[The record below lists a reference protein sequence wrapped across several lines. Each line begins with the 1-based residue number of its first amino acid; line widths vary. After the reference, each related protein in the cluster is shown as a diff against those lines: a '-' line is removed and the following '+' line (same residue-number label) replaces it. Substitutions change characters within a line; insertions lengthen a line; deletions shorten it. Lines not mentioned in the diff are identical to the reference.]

1 MLDKEKETYQYFS
14 LHVCLSDVPVE
25 VDGNSYVFLT
35 GGGCVRGR
43 RAGGDREAKRW
54 TGLVSFI
61 LSYLV
66 SFRLWITYP
75 YMIIIVDIVFL
86 TPWESFS
93 SAREAPG
100 GL

>member
-35 GGGCVRGR
+35 GGGCVG
-43 RAGGDREAKRW
+43 AGGLGGTVKRTKRW

-66 SFRLWITYP
+66 SLRLWITYP
-75 YMIIIVDIVFL
+75 YMI
-86 TPWESFS
+86 
-93 SAREAPG
+93 
-100 GL
+100 